1 MEGKAQTSLQILSG
15 WDVLGAFYSE
25 KLPGL
30 SGAGRVVVLNT
41 NLYYSNNEQTAG
53 MVDPARQFQWLEDV
67 LTNAS
72 RAKEMVTAPAS
83 TSLGSLPGNESLTS
97 AQTHPPTQDAQITE
111 GPSSAWYGRQ
121 LFPSSQRPVK
131 KRRVF

>member
-1 MEGKAQTSLQILSG
+1 MEWRAQRSLQILSG
-15 WDVLGAFYSE
+15 CDVLGAFYAE

-41 NLYYSNNEQTAG
+41 NLYYGNNEQTAG
-53 MVDPARQFQWLEDV
+53 MADPARQFQWLEDV

-83 TSLGSLPGNESLTS
+83 TS
-97 AQTHPPTQDAQITE
+97 HPPLWGHFLRESPASTQIHPTTQDAPITE
-111 GPSSAWYGRQ
+111 GSFISLVPGGSFFHPHNS
-121 LFPSSQRPVK
+121 L
-131 KRRVF
+131 